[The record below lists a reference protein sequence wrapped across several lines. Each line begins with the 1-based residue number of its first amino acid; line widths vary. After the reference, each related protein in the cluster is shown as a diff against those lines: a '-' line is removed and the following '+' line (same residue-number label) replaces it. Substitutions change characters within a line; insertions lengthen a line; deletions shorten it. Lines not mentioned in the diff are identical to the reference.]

1 MKNVLIL
8 FGGNSSE
15 HNISCKSAKSIYTN
29 IDQNLFNPTIVGITK
44 QNDWYIYNDNINIID
59 ENWIN
64 KSVIKIDNI
73 INFIKQFDVV
83 FPIIHGT
90 NGEDGKLQGMFDLFN
105 IKYIGCKTLASA
117 IGMDKAFSKIL
128 FEHLNIN
135 QVPYLVINENFN
147 IKEII
152 KKLDFPVIVKPANGG
167 SSIGISKVTK
177 EKELKKALKEA
188 FKYDKKVVIEKFI
201 FARELE
207 VAILKDK
214 DNLIISEIG
223 EIVSCNNFYDYN
235 AKYEKKSKLI
245 IPANLDNNI
254 SNQIKETAKKIFIGL
269 EAKDYIRIDFFLE
282 ENNIYINE
290 VNTIPG
296 FTEISMYP
304 KLINNIGISYKELIT
319 KLINNYI

>member
-1 MKNVLIL
+1 MKNILIL

-44 QNDWYIYNDNINIID
+44 QNDWYIYNDNINILD

-201 FARELE
+201 SARELE

-214 DNLIISEIG
+214 DNLIISDIG

-235 AKYEKKSKLI
+235 AKYEKESKLI